1 MKTIAVLLENMFDEQ
16 ELIYPYH
23 RLRED
28 YNVHLVSP
36 EIKTYVSKEG
46 YTLESTHSIED
57 IDPKDYDGIFIPGG
71 FSPDYMRRSPE
82 LINFVKEVDKADK
95 PIAAICH
102 GGWMLISS
110 VDLKGVKATSF
121 SAIKDDMVNA
131 GADWV
136 DEETV
141 VDGNI
146 ITGRTPLDLPSLV
159 VTFVEEIEK
168 R

>member
-1 MKTIAVLLENMFDEQ
+1 MKKVAILLENLFDEQ

-28 YNVHLVSP
+28 FEVDLVSP
-36 EIKTYVSKEG
+36 EKKSYESKAG
-46 YTLESTHSIED
+46 FSIEATKSVD
-57 IDPKDYDGIFIPGG
+57 EIDASDYDGVFIPGG
-71 FSPDYMRRSPE
+71 FSPDFMRRSEE
-82 LINFVKEVDKADK
+82 LVNFVSEIDKADK

-121 SAIKDDMVNA
+121 CAIKDDMANA
-131 GADWV
+131 GAEWV

-146 ITGRTPLDLPSLV
+146 ITGRTPADLPALV
-159 VTFVEEIEK
+159 KTFVEELNK
-168 R
+168 